1 MFINNNR
8 PSQNRQLLI
17 RWAAKEINCD
27 SSFFVW
33 SEKIITTILL
43 SLISLSSLELT
54 GEVRRSDRQ
63 TDWLTVFKHP
73 AVQHPSCVV
82 RSHQTWQGQSQSQEH
97 SLIRSKKWRWS
108 SSQLSKQH
116 LICCGANWVQLIFIW
131 KANWQFALLARPYL
145 NIKTQMS
152 LYQRSK
158 FLTKHGQ
165 HLSLLP
171 PNPSLARH
179 LLAAAS

>member
-1 MFINNNR
+1 MLVLCPTGLPVIWLNQPSKNFMTFSVTELRRAGSCSTELCLDCNNYRNRTFLMLLAAAMFINNNR

-97 SLIRSKKWRWS
+97 SLIRSKK
-108 SSQLSKQH
+108 
-116 LICCGANWVQLIFIW
+116 
-131 KANWQFALLARPYL
+131 
-145 NIKTQMS
+145 
-152 LYQRSK
+152 
-158 FLTKHGQ
+158 
-165 HLSLLP
+165 
-171 PNPSLARH
+171 
-179 LLAAAS
+179 